1 MDRRDFETPNA
12 VDSEPTNW
20 MVIAAGI
27 VGLVL
32 IIGLFAYNSTTGDD
46 RASAPSSTQASKTP
60 ASSTTGQAPACAL
73 IGLSEL
79 NSRLH

>member
-1 MDRRDFETPNA
+1 MDQRNFETPNA
-12 VDSEPTNW
+12 VDPEPTNW

-46 RASAPSSTQASKTP
+46 RASTPSSSTQANKAP
-60 ASSTTGQAPACAL
+60 VPSTTGQAPA
-73 IGLSEL
+73 
-79 NSRLH
+79 SR